1 LAAIAHKFLL
11 VLSGIGVEPVPY
23 RKHCETRLA
32 GPGQPEYVILKTQ
45 SSVIP
50 ADYRP
55 VGEILSLIG
64 DKWTVLVV
72 LQLVAGK
79 RRFNELRRQVQGI
92 SQKMLAATL
101 KSLEREGLVKRTF
114 FPIIPPR
121 VEYELTE
128 LGWQLLVALKAV
140 RDFALEKRPQIEA
153 SRARFDAEAGR
164 PASF

>member
-1 LAAIAHKFLL
+1 MSLRP
-11 VLSGIGVEPVPY
+11 SGIGVGPVPY
-23 RKHCETRLA
+23 GSYIETRPA
-32 GPGQPEYVILKTQ
+32 GPGQPEYVILKAQ
-45 SSVIP
+45 NPAIP

-79 RRFNELRRQVQGI
+79 RRFNELRRQLEGI
-92 SQKMLAATL
+92 SQKMLAETL

-121 VEYELTE
+121 GEYELTD
-128 LGWQLLVALKAV
+128 LGRQLLVALKAL
-140 RDFALEKRPQIEA
+140 RDFALETRPQIEA
-153 SRARFDAEAGR
+153 SRARDDAETGR
-164 PASF
+164 LPTP